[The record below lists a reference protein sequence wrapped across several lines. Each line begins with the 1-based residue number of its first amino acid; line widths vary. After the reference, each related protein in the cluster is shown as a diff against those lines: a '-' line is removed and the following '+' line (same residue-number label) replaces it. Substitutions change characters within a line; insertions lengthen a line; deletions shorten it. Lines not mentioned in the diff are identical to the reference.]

1 MGSWSRCCANGLRC
15 LLLGVGLSCAP
26 SLLAQAA
33 DIAYQIKASYI
44 YNFLQ
49 FVRFP
54 ETALRGEGTLNV
66 CVLGEDRFGSA
77 LDAIDGSTTPQ
88 GRVKVLRLGHY
99 TGASDLGR
107 CNVLYLIDSERQGTD
122 AILAKVDEAQV
133 LTIGEFSPFIR
144 HGGLIE
150 LFEQNDTIRFRINEK
165 LLSKTDFKIDAQL
178 IQLGVK

>member
-1 MGSWSRCCANGLRC
+1 MGLGLRPSANLLRW
-15 LLLGVGLSCAP
+15 LLLGIGLSCASP
-26 SLLAQAA
+26 LRAQAT

-54 ETALRGEGTLNV
+54 QEALQSDGTLSV
-66 CVLGEDRFGSA
+66 CILGEDRFGHA

-88 GRVKVLRLGHY
+88 GQVRVRRLGHY
-99 TGASDLGR
+99 AQDMPLAS
-107 CNVLYLIDSERQGTD
+107 CNVLYLIDSERQGAT
-122 AILAKVDEAQV
+122 AILSKIDQAQV

-150 LFEQNDTIRFRINEK
+150 LFQQRDVIRFRINQG
-165 LLSKTDFKIDAQL
+165 LLSKTNFKIDAQL

>member
-1 MGSWSRCCANGLRC
+1 MGASAQRYLSWPRWLALGIVLVAAPTLR
-15 LLLGVGLSCAP
+15 
-26 SLLAQAA
+26 AQVT

-54 ETALRGEGTLNV
+54 QEALQSDGTLSV
-66 CVLGEDRFGSA
+66 CILGEDRFGPA
-77 LDAIDGSTTPQ
+77 LDAIDGSSTPQ
-88 GRVKVLRLGHY
+88 GRVKVRRLGRY
-99 TGASDLGR
+99 STGSSFGR
-107 CNVLYLIDSERQGTD
+107 CNVLYLIDSERQGVD
-122 AILAKVDEAQV
+122 AILAKIDGAQV

-150 LFEQNDTIRFRINEK
+150 LFEQNDVIRFRINEG

>member
-1 MGSWSRCCANGLRC
+1 MGLWLRRRSNRFHW
-15 LLLGVGLSCAP
+15 LLLGLSLGCAAP
-26 SLLAQAA
+26 HAAQVA

-54 ETALRGEGTLNV
+54 QDALQGDGTLNV
-66 CVLGEDRFGSA
+66 CILGEDRFGSA

-88 GRVKVLRLGHY
+88 GRVRVRRLGRY
-99 TGASDLGR
+99 SRDASLGS
-107 CNVLYLIDSERQGTD
+107 CNVLYLIDSERQGVD
-122 AILAKVDEAQV
+122 AILGKINGAQV

-150 LFEQNDTIRFRINEK
+150 LFEQNDVIRFRINEG

>member
-1 MGSWSRCCANGLRC
+1 MGLCVRRCSNLVRW
-15 LLLGVGLSCAP
+15 LLLGLSLSCAS
-26 SLLAQAA
+26 SLRAQEA

-54 ETALRGEGTLNV
+54 PAALLSDGSLNV
-66 CVLGEDRFGSA
+66 CILGEDRFGNA
-77 LDAIDGSTTPQ
+77 LDAIDGSSTPQ
-88 GRVKVLRLGHY
+88 GQVKVKRLGRY
-99 TGASDLGR
+99 STDSTFAS
-107 CNVLYLIDSERQGTD
+107 CHVLYLIDSERPGVS
-122 AILAKVDEAQV
+122 AILGKINQTQV

-150 LFEQNDTIRFRINEK
+150 LFEQNDVIRFRINEG

>member
-1 MGSWSRCCANGLRC
+1 MGLWSGCCASGVRC
-15 LLLGVGLSCAP
+15 VLLGVGLSCAT
-26 SLLAQAA
+26 SLLAQTA

-54 ETALRGEGTLNV
+54 AAALQGDGMLNV
-66 CVLGEDRFGSA
+66 CMLGEDRFGSA
-77 LDAIDGSTTPQ
+77 LDAIDGSSTPQ
-88 GRVKVLRLGHY
+88 GKVKVVRLGRY
-99 TGASDLGR
+99 SDASDLGR
-107 CNVLYLIDSERQGTD
+107 CNVLYLIDSERQGTE
-122 AILAKVDEAQV
+122 AILAKIDEAQV

-150 LFEQNDTIRFRINEK
+150 LFEQNDTIRFRINEG